1 MAIKNIIMVF
11 QILNGY
17 IVPHEKI
24 NKTEES
30 LICERKSLRS
40 RFIMSEARNGDKV
53 RVHYVGRFPGGK
65 VFDTS
70 LEKEA
75 VKAGIYQKSRDYKPL
90 TVTLGAGQVIKGFN
104 DAIVGMKTGEEKTV
118 TLPPELAY
126 GQKGKHPMAGKT
138 LQFKIILV
146 DIVAEK

>member
-1 MAIKNIIMVF
+1 
-11 QILNGY
+11 
-17 IVPHEKI
+17 
-24 NKTEES
+24 
-30 LICERKSLRS
+30 
-40 RFIMSEARNGDKV
+40 MSEARNGDTV

-90 TVTLGAGQVIKGFN
+90 AVTLGAGQVIKGFN

-126 GQKGKHPMAGKT
+126 GKKGKHPMAGKT
-138 LQFKIILV
+138 LQFRITLV
-146 DIVAEK
+146 DIAPER